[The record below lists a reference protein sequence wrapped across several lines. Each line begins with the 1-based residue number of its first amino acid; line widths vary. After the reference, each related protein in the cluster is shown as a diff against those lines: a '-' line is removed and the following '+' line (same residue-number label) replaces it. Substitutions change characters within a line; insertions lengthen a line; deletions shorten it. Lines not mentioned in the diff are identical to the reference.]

1 MAKASVSRPT
11 AHPEAETNLVCPF
24 LTALQ
29 ILLQPLPQPRC
40 LNERSRISSSSR
52 RSIPHCPTGT
62 SLETKRTRVALVKV
76 QPSVNYSP
84 EGRRG
89 EKNYDGPT
97 VKDHPAFWALPPW
110 LMESLVTPSQLF
122 TGVLQDQ
129 GDQ

>member
-1 MAKASVSRPT
+1 MARAVVTRPT
-11 AHPEAETNLVCPF
+11 ARPEAEGKLVCHF

-29 ILLQPLPQPRC
+29 ILLQPLPQPLCR
-40 LNERSRISSSSR
+40 NERSRTSSSR
-52 RSIPHCPTGT
+52 RRSISHCPSGT
-62 SLETKRTRVALVKV
+62 SLETRRMNAPWVKV

-97 VKDHPAFWALPPW
+97 VKDHRAFWALPPW
-110 LMESLVTPSQLF
+110 LMESLVIPSQLS

-129 GDQ
+129 GDR